1 MDFDFNKEKRFILVP
16 ANLEFSKL
24 MVILSDIDYWNTNY
38 EALKDWCDLQLG
50 TNQVGMTVEFDSEQ
64 DLMMFILRWS

>member
-1 MDFDFNKEKRFILVP
+1 MDFDFDWEKRFILVP

-38 EALKDWCDLQLG
+38 KALKDWCDLQPG